1 MAVLR
6 GVFSITIEVADAAA
20 ARDRVG
26 AAGHPI
32 MVELQDEE
40 WGQRHFMMEDPT
52 GLLVDVVEQIGP
64 SLDDLGR

>member
-1 MAVLR
+1 
-6 GVFSITIEVADAAA
+6 
-20 ARDRVG
+20 
-26 AAGHPI
+26 